1 MMVGYAGGGGSL
13 CWFIEILRQ
22 RLLSLCFFQ
31 TVVLIFLAFYSDS
44 LGIVHFLVKNIWTP
58 TL

>member
-1 MMVGYAGGGGSL
+1 MVGYAGGGGSV

-22 RLLSLCFFQ
+22 RLFSFCFFQ
-31 TVVLIFLAFYSDS
+31 TVVLIFLDS